1 MLILAIE
8 TSCDE
13 TAVAL
18 IKNGTKIVSSIL
30 SSSQD
35 LHKKTGGVIPE
46 QAAREQIKCM
56 IPVLDE
62 ALRVAFPNK
71 TLSETVSQIDA
82 LAVTYGPGL
91 IGSLLIGIETAKTL
105 SYLWQK
111 PLIPVNHL
119 IAHLYANWLENAR
132 PASLGQVGEN
142 ANYIKTEDT
151 IFPAL
156 CLVVSGGHT
165 DLVLMKN
172 HGQLSC
178 LGGTRDDAAGEAFD
192 KTARLLGLVGFM
204 GGPAIAAAAEKY
216 KVGRAKLVPSE
227 VEGLKIKLPRPMI
240 NSEDFDF
247 SFSGLKTAV
256 VNEVKKLQQTNDF
269 NTQTINALSYEMQEA
284 ITDVFEKKIFKAL
297 NVFKPKAF
305 LVAGGVSAN
314 LVLREKLKNVCTKTK
329 VQFFVPPVALCNDNA
344 AYIGSY
350 AYFNYHPLPLAKI
363 SANPA
368 LEIV

>member
-18 IKNGTKIVSSIL
+18 VENGTKIVSSVL
-30 SSSQD
+30 SSSQE

-46 QAAREQIKCM
+46 QAAREQIKYM

-62 ALRVAFPNK
+62 TLRMAFPNK
-71 TLSETVSQIDA
+71 TLSEAVSQIDG

-119 IAHLYANWLENAR
+119 VAHLYANWIETEK
-132 PASLGQVGEN
+132 V
-142 ANYIKTEDT
+142 NYIKSDSE

-172 HGQLSC
+172 HGKLSF

-204 GGPAIAAAAEKY
+204 GGPAIAAAAAKFKIKNEK
-216 KVGRAKLVPSE
+216 
-227 VEGLKIKLPRPMI
+227 LKINLPRPMI
-240 NSEDFDF
+240 NSKDFDF

-256 VNEVKKLQQTNDF
+256 VNEVKKLKTQNDL
-269 NTQTINALSYEMQEA
+269 NTKTINALSYEIQEA
-284 ITDVFEKKIFKAL
+284 ITDVFEKKIFKAI
-297 NVFKPKAF
+297 NTCKPKSF

-314 LVLREKLKNVCTKTK
+314 LVLREKLKKVCTETNVK
-329 VQFFVPPVALCNDNA
+329 FFVPPLFLCNDTA
-344 AYIGSY
+344 SYIASY
-350 AYFNYHPLPLAKI
+350 AFFNYHPVSFAKI
-363 SANPA
+363 SPNPT
-368 LEIV
+368 LEII

>member
-18 IKNGTKIVSSIL
+18 VENGTKIVSSVL

-62 ALRVAFPNK
+62 ALKVAFSNR

-119 IAHLYANWLENAR
+119 IAHLYANWLENNK
-132 PASLGQVGEN
+132 V
-142 ANYIKTEDT
+142 NYIKPNTDV
-151 IFPAL
+151 FPAL

-172 HGQLSC
+172 HGQLSY

-192 KTARLLGLVGFM
+192 KTARLLGLAGFM

-216 KVGRAKLVPSE
+216 RQQSE
-227 VEGLKIKLPRPMI
+227 KNLPKITLPRPMI

-269 NTQTINALSYEMQEA
+269 NTQTINALSYEIQEA

-314 LVLREKLKNVCTKTK
+314 LVLREKLKNVCAKTK
-329 VQFFVPPVALCNDNA
+329 VQFFVPPIRLCNDNA

-350 AYFNYHPLPLAKI
+350 AFFNYHPAPLLKI
-363 SANPA
+363 SANPT
-368 LEIV
+368 LEII